1 MHRVLLL
8 CLFLLA
14 VLQVRAEDAA
24 TPPTNSPQESL
35 RIGPGDLLHV
45 SVLREPDLEQKVRVR
60 DSGEITLPMAGDVKV
75 AGLSTPEADAAIAQ
89 RYIDQQYLK
98 HPIVSVFVEEYE
110 TQPVAVLGQVIKP
123 GTYPI
128 TTARSLLDILAMAGG
143 LTESAD
149 RHITIERGGGNG
161 LVEVFLSNHADDAFN
176 ANLKIMPGDRIIVPK
191 AGIVYVLGD
200 VGRPGG
206 YVMQNESRM
215 TVLQAIAMAAGANKT
230 AAESRARILHNN
242 NGQYEERDLPLK
254 EIERGDA
261 PDELLKADD
270 VIFIPFS
277 YAKNIV
283 VGTSAIVTSASSALI
298 YAGH

>member
-1 MHRVLLL
+1 MRMRRRLVFCLLL
-8 CLFLLA
+8 FALA
-14 VLQVRAEDAA
+14 TLHAQEPAA
-24 TPPTNSPQESL
+24 PPPQESL

-45 SVLREPDLEQKVRVR
+45 TVLRESDLDQRVRVR

-75 AGLSTPEADAAIAQ
+75 AGLSTEQAATVIAQ
-89 RYIDQQYLK
+89 QYLDRQYLK
-98 HPIVSVFVEEYE
+98 HPVVSVFIEEYA
-110 TQPVAVLGQVIKP
+110 TQTVAVLGQVVKP
-123 GTYPI
+123 GTISI
-128 TTARSLLDILAMAGG
+128 TTSRSLLDILAMAGG
-143 LTESAD
+143 LTEVAD

-176 ANLKIMPGDRIIVPK
+176 ANVKIFPGDRIVVPK

-215 TVLQAIAMAAGANKT
+215 TVLQAIAMAAGLNKT
-230 AAESRARILHNN
+230 AAEGRARILHNN

-254 EIERGDA
+254 DIERGEA
-261 PDELLKADD
+261 PDELLVADD

-277 YAKNIV
+277 FGKNIAI
-283 VGTSAIVTSASSALI
+283 GTSAIVTSASSALI
-298 YAGH
+298 YAGR

>member
-1 MHRVLLL
+1 MRKCLGCCLLL
-8 CLFLLA
+8 FSLA
-14 VLQVRAEDAA
+14 VLRAQEPAA
-24 TPPTNSPQESL
+24 APQESL

-45 SVLREPDLEQKVRVR
+45 TVLRESDLEQRVRVR

-75 AGLSTPEADAAIAQ
+75 EGLNTEQAATAIEQ
-89 RYIDQQYLK
+89 QYIDRQYLR
-98 HPIVSVFVEEYE
+98 HPVVSVFIEEYA
-110 TQPVAVLGQVIKP
+110 TQTVAVLGQVVKP
-123 GTYPI
+123 GTISI

-143 LTESAD
+143 LTETAD
-149 RHITIERGGGNG
+149 RHITIERSGGNG

-176 ANLKIMPGDRIIVPK
+176 ANVKIFPGDRIVVPK

-215 TVLQAIAMAAGANKT
+215 TALQAIAMAAGVNKT

-254 EIERGDA
+254 EIERGEA
-261 PDELLKADD
+261 PDELLVADD

-277 YAKNIV
+277 FGKNIAI
-283 VGTSAIVTSASSALI
+283 GTSAIVTSASSALI
-298 YAGH
+298 YAGR